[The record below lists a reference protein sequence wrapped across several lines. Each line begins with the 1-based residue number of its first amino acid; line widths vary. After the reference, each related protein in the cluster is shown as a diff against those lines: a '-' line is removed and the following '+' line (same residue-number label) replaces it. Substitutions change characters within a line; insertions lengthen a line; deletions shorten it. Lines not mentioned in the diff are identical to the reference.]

1 MMTIRTTLLAT
12 LAALVPLGACN
23 DEAAAP
29 TDDATTAS
37 DADAIGSDGT
47 TETTLETAPDAAPI
61 IVATKPSVT
70 VTSLGEGVRRAKID
84 ATDETTWVQFALAA
98 GTQVTTPDSAG
109 GWDLAFQRILIR
121 TAHPIAVLDQSFASV
136 TQAPADGYVE
146 DGETLAF
153 EQLGEWW
160 NYNPIH
166 HTVTP
171 QLRAFIV
178 KIDAETYIK
187 LGIRDYYD
195 DAGSTGLVTFDW
207 APVAKP

>member
-1 MMTIRTTLLAT
+1 MMTIRTMFLAT
-12 LAALVPLGACN
+12 LAALAPLGACN
-23 DEAAAP
+23 DDAAAP
-29 TDDATTAS
+29 ADVTTTAS
-37 DADAIGSDGT
+37 DADAVASDT
-47 TETTLETAPDAAPI
+47 ALETASDAAPI
-61 IVATKPSVT
+61 VVATKPSVT
-70 VTSLGEGVRRAKID
+70 VTELGGGVRRARID
-84 ATDETTWVQFALAA
+84 ATDETTWVQFALAT
-98 GTQVTTPDSAG
+98 GTQVTATGGAD
-109 GWDLAFQRILIR
+109 GWDLAFQRIVIR

-171 QLRAFIV
+171 KLRAFIV
-178 KIDAETYIK
+178 RIDAETYIK

>member
-1 MMTIRTTLLAT
+1 MKPIRTTLLAT
-12 LAALVPLGACN
+12 LATLAAFDACN
-23 DEAAAP
+23 DDAAAP
-29 TDDATTAS
+29 ADVATTAA
-37 DADAIGSDGT
+37 DADALTSEGTSDT
-47 TETTLETAPDAAPI
+47 TAATAPDAAPI
-61 IVATKPSVT
+61 VVATKPSVT
-70 VTSLGEGVRRAKID
+70 VTELGDGVRRAKID
-84 ATDETTWVQFALAA
+84 ATDETTWVQFALAT
-98 GTQVTTPDSAG
+98 GTQITTAS
-109 GWDLAFQRILIR
+109 GWDLAFQRIVIR
-121 TAHPIAVLDQSFASV
+121 TTHPIAVLDQSFASV

-171 QLRAFIV
+171 KLRAFIV